1 MSKKQYVV
9 LGLGVFGS
17 TVAKTLSQFD
27 CEVLAIDK
35 DEECVDRVADIVTK
49 AVIGDV
55 TDKEFLLDLG
65 VNEFDVGIVAIGDHL
80 EESILAVM
88 NLKELGISHIVAKAK
103 NKRFMQVLEKVGADR
118 VVRPEKEMGLKI
130 ARSLLRKNITDLI
143 QLDDTYSVV
152 EMKPAKQ
159 WVGKS
164 LSHLDLRKKY
174 NINILGKRN
183 KETYKLEF
191 FIDPHYVVE
200 ADDHFLLVADTE
212 KIEKLDYSF
221 ND

>member
-1 MSKKQYVV
+1 MVNKQFVI

-17 TVAKTLSQFD
+17 TIAKTLASFD
-27 CEVLAIDK
+27 HEVLAIDK
-35 DEECVDRVADIVTK
+35 DPECVDRVADFVTK
-49 AVIGDV
+49 AVIGDI
-55 TDKEFLLDLG
+55 TDKDFLSELG

-80 EESILAVM
+80 EESILGVM
-88 NLKELGISHIVAKAK
+88 NLKELGVNYIVAKAK

-130 ARSLLRKNITDLI
+130 ARNLLRTNITDLI

-152 EMKPAKQ
+152 EMKPAKE

-164 LSHLDLRKKY
+164 IMELDLRKKY

-183 KETYKLEF
+183 RETQKLEF
-191 FIDPHYVVE
+191 FIDPKYVLQ

-212 KIEKLDYSF
+212 KIERLDYTM
-221 ND
+221 

>member
-1 MSKKQYVV
+1 MKSKQYVV

-17 TVAKTLSQFD
+17 TIAKTLSSFD
-27 CEVLAIDK
+27 QEVLAIDK
-35 DEECVDRVADIVTK
+35 NPECVERVADFVTK
-49 AVIGDV
+49 AVIGDI
-55 TDKEFLLDLG
+55 TDKEFLRELG
-65 VNEFDVGIVAIGDHL
+65 VQEFDIGIVAIGDHL
-80 EESILAVM
+80 EESILGVM
-88 NLKELGISHIVAKAK
+88 NLKELGVNYIVAKAK

-130 ARSLLRKNITDLI
+130 ARNLLRKNITDLI

-164 LSHLDLRKKY
+164 IMELDLRRKY

-183 KETYKLEF
+183 KDTYKLEF
-191 FIDPHYVVE
+191 FIDPHYILAE
-200 ADDHFLLVADTE
+200 DDHFLLVADTE
-212 KIEKLDYSF
+212 KIEQLDYKM
-221 ND
+221 

>member
-1 MSKKQYVV
+1 MVNKQFVI

-17 TVAKTLSQFD
+17 TIAKTLASFD
-27 CEVLAIDK
+27 QEVLAIDK
-35 DEECVDRVADIVTK
+35 DPECVDRVADFVTK
-49 AVIGDV
+49 AVIGDI
-55 TDKEFLLDLG
+55 TDKDFLSELG

-80 EESILAVM
+80 EESILGVM
-88 NLKELGISHIVAKAK
+88 NLKELGVNYIVAKAK

-130 ARSLLRKNITDLI
+130 ARNLLRTNITDLI

-152 EMKPAKQ
+152 EMKPAKE

-164 LSHLDLRKKY
+164 IMELDLRKKY

-183 KETYKLEF
+183 KETLKLEF
-191 FIDPHYVVE
+191 FIDPKYILQ

-212 KIEKLDYSF
+212 KIERLDYTV
-221 ND
+221 

>member
-1 MSKKQYVV
+1 MVNKQFVI

-17 TVAKTLSQFD
+17 TIAKTLASFD
-27 CEVLAIDK
+27 QEVLAIDK
-35 DEECVDRVADIVTK
+35 DPECVDRVADFVTK
-49 AVIGDV
+49 AVIGDI
-55 TDKEFLLDLG
+55 TDKDFLSELG

-80 EESILAVM
+80 EESILGVM
-88 NLKELGISHIVAKAK
+88 NLKELGVNYIVAKAK

-130 ARSLLRKNITDLI
+130 ARNLLRTNITDLI

-152 EMKPAKQ
+152 EMKPAKE

-164 LSHLDLRKKY
+164 IMELDLRKKY

-183 KETYKLEF
+183 RETQKLEF
-191 FIDPHYVVE
+191 FIDPKYVLQ

-212 KIEKLDYSF
+212 KIERLDYTM
-221 ND
+221 

>member
-1 MSKKQYVV
+1 MKSKQYVV

-17 TVAKTLSQFD
+17 TIAKTLSSFD
-27 CEVLAIDK
+27 QEVLAIDK
-35 DEECVDRVADIVTK
+35 NPECVERVADFVTK

-55 TDKEFLLDLG
+55 TDKEFLRELG
-65 VNEFDVGIVAIGDHL
+65 VQEFDIGIVAIGDHL
-80 EESILAVM
+80 EESILGVM
-88 NLKELGISHIVAKAK
+88 NLKELGVNYIVAKAK

-130 ARSLLRKNITDLI
+130 ARNLLRKNITDLI

-164 LSHLDLRKKY
+164 IMELDLRRKY

-183 KETYKLEF
+183 KDTYKLEF
-191 FIDPHYVVE
+191 FIDPHYILAE
-200 ADDHFLLVADTE
+200 DDHFLLVADTE
-212 KIEKLDYSF
+212 KIEQLDYKM
-221 ND
+221 

>member
-35 DEECVDRVADIVTK
+35 DEECVDRIADTVTK

-65 VNEFDVGIVAIGDHL
+65 VNEFDIGIVAIGDHL

-152 EMKPAKQ
+152 EMKTAKQ

-164 LSHLDLRKKY
+164 LAHLDLRRKY

-191 FIDPHYVVE
+191 FIDPNYVVE
-200 ADDHFLLVADTE
+200 EDDHFLLVADTE